1 MSDRQ
6 IAKVKAGSPVA
17 ALVPTN
23 IEEAFRISQAIA
35 MSHMAPMIG
44 SKNNRRPM
52 GPEEIMATIMAGME
66 VGMKPMAS
74 LRAIALINGR
84 PAFWGDGQ
92 LALIQSREDY
102 GGMAESVEDGLATC
116 TVWRVLPIG
125 ETVETT
131 RTFSM
136 EQAKRANLLG
146 KPGPWQEY
154 PERMLAHRA
163 RGFALRDAYADALMG
178 ILSEAEAYDTPPDPD
193 DLPMIE
199 GDIVKDS
206 PDDPTPYEEVDDYI
220 ESIPHGTGATF
231 KEEEEKASGG
241 QGDSTEAVKS
251 KSVGVDDSSQ
261 KPDAISRAGQ
271 RIRQDDVRTK
281 GIENVQADRPDGDS
295 EVAGEVEREDDEPG
309 AAHDGNE
316 FAEPEAESETERD
329 SADAKEITPAKL
341 AYLVKS
347 VHGGLYDK
355 KTKKAVDNFYIT
367 NYKEQVEALPEVAQ
381 SIVDDVYFAHLARVH
396 NEVTPEDAANTTKEA
411 IRRAQSWATG

>member
-44 SKNNRRPM
+44 SKNNRRAM
-52 GPEEIMATIMAGME
+52 GPEEVMATIMAGME
-66 VGMKPMAS
+66 VGLKPMAS

-102 GGMAESVEDGLATC
+102 GGMDESVEGDVATC
-116 TVWRVLPIG
+116 TVRRILPNG
-125 ETVETT
+125 ETAETT

-146 KPGPWQEY
+146 KSGPWQEY
-154 PERMLAHRA
+154 PDRMLGHRA

-206 PDDPTPYEEVDDYI
+206 PDDPTPYEEVED
-220 ESIPHGTGATF
+220 
-231 KEEEEKASGG
+231 
-241 QGDSTEAVKS
+241 
-251 KSVGVDDSSQ
+251 
-261 KPDAISRAGQ
+261 
-271 RIRQDDVRTK
+271 
-281 GIENVQADRPDGDS
+281 VQADRSDEHSEETGEPETSEPEPAADNDMAGRDDGDDTGD
-295 EVAGEVEREDDEPG
+295 VGQT
-309 AAHDGNE
+309 DG
-316 FAEPEAESETERD
+316 PERD
-329 SADAKEITPAKL
+329 SPDAEAEGLTSAKL
-341 AYLVKS
+341 VYLVKS

-367 NYKEQVEALPEVAQ
+367 NYKDQVEALPNTAQ
-381 SIVDDVYFAHLARVH
+381 DIIEDVYFAHVERVAG
-396 NEVTPEDAANTTKEA
+396 EIEPEAAALRTKGA
-411 IRRAQSWATG
+411 IQRAESWAS

>member
-44 SKNNRRPM
+44 SKNSRRPM
-52 GPEEIMATIMAGME
+52 GPEEVMATIMAGME
-66 VGMKPMAS
+66 VGLKPMAS

-102 GGMAESVEDGLATC
+102 GGMDESVDGDVATC
-116 TVWRVLPIG
+116 TVRRVLPNG
-125 ETVETT
+125 ETAETT

-136 EQAKRANLLG
+136 EQAKKAKLLG

-154 PERMLAHRA
+154 PDRMLGHRA

-206 PDDPTPYEEVDDYI
+206 PDDPTPYEEVEAEDVGADRADSVSDSN
-220 ESIPHGTGATF
+220 ES
-231 KEEEEKASGG
+231 E
-241 QGDSTEAVKS
+241 
-251 KSVGVDDSSQ
+251 
-261 KPDAISRAGQ
+261 
-271 RIRQDDVRTK
+271 RQDDLSSTD
-281 GIENVQADRPDGDS
+281 EQQSEQAD
-295 EVAGEVEREDDEPG
+295 EPK
-309 AAHDGNE
+309 
-316 FAEPEAESETERD
+316 PEAERD
-329 SADAKEITPAKL
+329 SPDAEGVTPAKL
-341 AYLVKS
+341 VYLVKS
-347 VHGGLYDK
+347 VHRGLYDK

-367 NYKEQVEALPEVAQ
+367 NYKDQIEALPEMAQ
-381 SIVDDVYFAHLARVH
+381 SIIDDVYFAHLARVRS
-396 NEVTPEDAANTTKEA
+396 EMTPEDAANTTKEA
-411 IRRAQSWATG
+411 IKRAESWAE